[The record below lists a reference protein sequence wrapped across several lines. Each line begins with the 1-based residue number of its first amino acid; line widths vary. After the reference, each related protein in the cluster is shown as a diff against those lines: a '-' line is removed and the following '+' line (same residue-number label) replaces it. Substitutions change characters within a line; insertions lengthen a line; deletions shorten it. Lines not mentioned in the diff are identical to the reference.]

1 LTEKLTGNT
10 SRKRQ
15 GGIFQLTTSVRR
27 LNDKELNNIVKRKR
41 LSNWPKKKSN
51 CFQEKYFRVKDS

>member
-41 LSNWPKKKSN
+41 LSNWPKKKIQLFSGKT
-51 CFQEKYFRVKDS
+51 F